1 MTWADFYLICFA
13 VGFLFSLLSFL
24 AGGMRWHLH
33 PPHFLHG
40 HVAMPHV
47 GGGHGA
53 PAGHAPAH
61 PTSPGQEVAMDQT
74 VKFRRSTSSPRR
86 RSWPGLGGWISPYPF
101 FRCLVCHR
109 VGLCCNQRSGRR
121 RDCVSLSQPGADFA
135 GRKHGPRRLRN
146 DWRAGQSLGFDPR
159 GWYGRNHL
167 LAGRY
172 TAQLRCSRSRCG
184 PGGEGNR
191 SDGHTLRERNCLRT
205 PMVRGIRR
213 GRVNVGATS
222 GS

>member
-61 PTSPGQEVAMDQT
+61 PTSPGQKVAMDQT
-74 VKFRRSTSSPRR
+74 VN
-86 RSWPGLGGWISPYPF
+86 ISPF
-101 FRCLVCHR
+101 NFITATAFLAWFG
-109 VGLCCNQRSGRR
+109 GLDISLPVFPVSG
-121 RDCVSLSQPGADFA
+121 LSPGWA
-135 GRKHGPRRLRN
+135 
-146 DWRAGQSLGFDPR
+146 
-159 GWYGRNHL
+159 L
-167 LAGRY
+167 L
-172 TAQLRCSRSRCG
+172 
-184 PGGEGNR
+184 
-191 SDGHTLRERNCLRT
+191 
-205 PMVRGIRR
+205 
-213 GRVNVGATS
+213 
-222 GS
+222 